1 MILFQSIGALT
12 GFDTA
17 GFSKAFAFLGQGAT
31 FIFWGLLGLGI
42 LYIFVYYLRFNVPL
56 YMFMERGKGIALI
69 KDRGK
74 IDKKKKKFSALKYKD
89 IDFPYPES
97 KFEYQ
102 AGKKAALCAF
112 VKNQSATWMTISD
125 NPNFVPANYNMQR
138 QMIGDFES
146 TWNIV
151 KPKEKFWDKY
161 GQQILWVG
169 SIGVFL
175 LVIILILKRMDRIIE
190 LGRSAAEATVAVSRQ
205 TIEVLIP
212 ASLSREKCE
221 K

>member
-1 MILFQSIGALT
+1 MIFQGLGGLT
-12 GFDTA
+12 GFDSS
-17 GFSKAFAFLGQGAT
+17 GFSKAFTFLGQGAV

-42 LYIFVYYLRFNVPL
+42 LYIVVYYLRFNVPIYL
-56 YMFMERGKGIALI
+56 FMERGDGKAII

-74 IDKKKKKFSALKYKD
+74 KDKKKREFKALKYKD

-97 KFEYQ
+97 KYEYQ
-102 AGKKAALCAF
+102 AGKKFALCAF
-112 VKNQSATWMTISD
+112 IKNQSATWLSITP
-125 NPNFVPANYNMQR
+125 NPHFVPADYNMQR

-190 LGRSAAEATVAVSRQ
+190 LGRSAAEATAAVGRQ
-205 TIEVLIP
+205 TI
-212 ASLSREKCE
+212 
-221 K
+221 